1 MYQYWFSNYNKYTTL
16 IQNNNNRG
24 NSGRDEDIRNCIFS
38 AQFFCKLRTI
48 LKNKGINNEIIF
60 KKSTEDIPGQTGK
73 GGKYTTF
80 NVSL

>member
-48 LKNKGINNEIIF
+48 LKNKG
-60 KKSTEDIPGQTGK
+60 
-73 GGKYTTF
+73 Y
-80 NVSL
+80 